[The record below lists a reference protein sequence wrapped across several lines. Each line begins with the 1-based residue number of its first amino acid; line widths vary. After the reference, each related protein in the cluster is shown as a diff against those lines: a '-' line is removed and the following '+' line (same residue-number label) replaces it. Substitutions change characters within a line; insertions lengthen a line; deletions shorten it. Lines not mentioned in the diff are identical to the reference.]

1 MELTVPNF
9 FKTVL
14 PSTGYYAVV
23 HKDSGSNFIKHTV
36 YSNLEEFILGA
47 SNVDMAPRDM
57 WFGLASFEQGFYK
70 ATTHDGRE
78 ITKFRTQENA
88 KYLRSLFLDIDVGE
102 EKPYKSTGDALIA
115 VRDFCLTMQMD
126 IPSIVYSGS
135 GGLHLYWAF
144 DEDITKDNWRVL
156 AVALHNACQEHGLQA
171 DPARTRDCASILR
184 CPGTFNWKH
193 ALPMPVTLRYLA
205 KPRSYEYYSA
215 KLERFKQ
222 KVVEHVVND
231 SGLTSEWIKAL
242 DALNLGTM
250 SGLDTTVEIPVIEPE
265 YATRPAQEVVAQCL
279 QMQQQ
284 DGAEEPVWRGMLAT
298 MRHCEGGVEM
308 AHTLSKQ
315 DSRYDRYDT
324 DIKLQQLAD
333 KGIAPYTCATFDRL
347 RPEVC
352 HKCPHKGQ
360 INSPISVPV
369 SKITTVQVDE
379 TTGEVEK
386 QPVAVGETAETVTSS
401 IPVIETERYKVN
413 ETGCYVWVE
422 GKGIDPFWSR
432 FYAYPVYPIQRIR
445 DRTPTNEIVM
455 SYVFRKHHRSGYDD
469 FQVMGDTLMG
479 QGINGF
485 LGSVGFLLDQHER
498 KHMAGFMIDLLKE
511 VGSELEETSVMDK
524 LGWDENMKSF
534 LLGNK
539 LYKTNGQVVEVSPKG
554 YAADY
559 SQRTV
564 AKGTVEHWSNIAN
577 VYNKKGLEWGQMAV
591 ASAFASPLMCMGS
604 LERAALLFLTGE
616 KGAGKSTALYLAVSV
631 FGDPTRMLINKDDT
645 YLSRIAKL
653 GIMSNI
659 SVGFDEMTDMSPKE
673 ASEMAYQITQG
684 RGKDRMA
691 DGGKGIQHNKTFWSC
706 LPIMSANDSIINAL
720 AQHSFDATAQ
730 MSRVLEVRAT
740 DINQVYTPEEFER
753 CEMLVRTLPHNY
765 GTAGDVYMRWVTA
778 NMDKV
783 QEMIYRTEKLFINRT
798 GLSNNY
804 RFYSYMCTRMLVG
817 IMIAKKLGLVDY
829 DIEGLMDYMV
839 DLCQKSK
846 RRIVRQNTDV
856 HTVLG
861 SFLAEHTGNRIVV
874 TSDKRPDDKPFHPE
888 HGPVNDLGYVLQSPT
903 TGRDLNIRVVRDD
916 QTVYISHKAIK
927 DWCVRTGTPMDK
939 FMASVNENGTLL
951 SDKLRIYLGRQT
963 QWCDLPR
970 VTCIAV
976 KLNSGVD
983 FE

>member
-9 FKTVL
+9 FKTIL
-14 PSTGYYAVV
+14 PTKGYYAVAY
-23 HKDSGSNFIKHTV
+23 KDSGTNFVKHNA
-36 YSNLEEFILGA
+36 YDNLEEFILGA

-57 WFGLASFEQGFYK
+57 WFGLASFTQGFYK
-70 ATTHDGRE
+70 TTTPDGRE
-78 ITKFRTQENA
+78 VTKFRTQDNA
-88 KYLRSLFLDIDVGE
+88 QYLRSLFLDIDVGE
-102 EKPYKSTGDALIA
+102 DKPYKSTADALIA
-115 VRDFCLTMQMD
+115 VRDFCVKLSID
-126 IPSIVYSGS
+126 VPSIVYSGS
-135 GGLHLYWAF
+135 GGLHLYWAL
-144 DEDITKDNWRVL
+144 DQDIPKNEWRVL
-156 AVALHNACQEHGLQA
+156 ANALHHACTEMGLDA

-184 CPGTFNWKH
+184 CPATFNWKH
-193 ALPMPVTLRYLA
+193 ALPMPVTLQYLA
-205 KPRSYEYYSA
+205 KPRSYDYYMA
-215 KLERFKQ
+215 KLGQFKQ
-222 KVVEHVVND
+222 EVVEPINND
-231 SGLTSEWIKAL
+231 SGLSSDWIKAL
-242 DALNLGTM
+242 DAINFGAMLPN
-250 SGLDTTVEIPVIEPE
+250 TTVDIPVIAPE
-265 YATRPAQEVVAQCL
+265 FKSRPAHEVVAQCL

-298 MRHCEGGVEM
+298 MRHCEGGIEM

-315 DSRYDRYDT
+315 DARYSEYDT
-324 DIKLQQLAD
+324 ARKLQELTD
-333 KGIAPYTCATFDRL
+333 KAIAPYTCTTFDRL

-369 SKITTVQVDE
+369 SKITTVQIDD

-386 QPVAVGETAETVTSS
+386 LAVTSEDKPLS

-422 GKGIDPFWSR
+422 GKGIDPFWSK
-432 FYAYPVYPIQRIR
+432 FYSYPVYPIQRIK
-445 DRTPTNEIVM
+445 DRTPTNELEM
-455 SYVFRKHHRSGYDD
+455 SYVFRKHHRNGYDD

-511 VGSELEETSVMDK
+511 VGSDLEETSMMDK
-524 LGWDENMKSF
+524 LGWDEGMKSF

-539 LYKTNGQVVEVSPKG
+539 LYKTNGQVVEVAPKG

-564 AKGTVEHWSNIAN
+564 AKGSLEQWKKIAN
-577 VYNKKGLEWGQMAV
+577 VYNKKGLEWGQMAL
-591 ASAFASPLMCMGS
+591 ASAFASPIMCMGS

-631 FGDPTRMLINKDDT
+631 FGDPTRMLVNKDDT

-740 DINQVYTPEEFER
+740 DINQVYTPEEFET
-753 CEMLVRTLPHNY
+753 CEMLVRTLPQNY

-778 NMDKV
+778 NMDTV
-783 QEMIYRTEKLFINRT
+783 QEMIYRTEKLFINKT
-798 GLSNNY
+798 GLTNNY

-829 DIEGLMDYMV
+829 DIDALMDYMV

-874 TSDKRPDDKPFHPE
+874 TSDRRPDDKPFMPE
-888 HGPVNDLGYVLQSPT
+888 LGPVNDIGYVLQPLSN
-903 TGRDLNIRVVRDD
+903 GKDLHIRVVRDD
-916 QTVYISHKAIK
+916 QMLYISNKAVK
-927 DWCVRTGTPMDK
+927 DWCVRTGVPLDK
-939 FMASVNENGTLL
+939 FLASINENGTLL
-951 SDKLRIYLGRQT
+951 NDKVRMYLGRQT
-963 QWCDLPR
+963 QWYDAGR
-970 VTCIAV
+970 VSCLAI

-983 FE
+983 LE

>member
-9 FKTVL
+9 FKTIL
-14 PSTGYYAVV
+14 PSSGYYAVAY
-23 HKDSGSNFIKHTV
+23 KDSGTNFVKHKAYAT
-36 YSNLEEFILGA
+36 LDEFVLGA
-47 SNVDMAPRDM
+47 SNADMEPRDM
-57 WFGLASFEQGFYK
+57 WFALASFEQSFYK
-70 ATTHDGRE
+70 VRTHDGRE
-78 ITKFRTQENA
+78 VTKFRTQENA
-88 KYLRSLFLDIDVGE
+88 KLLRSLFLDIDVGE
-102 EKPYKSTGDALIA
+102 DKPYKSTAEALIA
-115 VRDFCLTMQMD
+115 VKEFCLSVPID
-126 IPSIVYSGS
+126 VPSIVYSGS

-144 DEDITKDNWRVL
+144 DQDISKNDWRVL
-156 AVALHNACQEHGLQA
+156 AVALHNACQEKGLHA

-184 CPGTFNWKH
+184 CPATFNWKK
-193 ALPMPVTLRYLA
+193 AFPTPVTLQYLA
-205 KPRSYEYYSA
+205 KPRPYSYYMD
-215 KLERFKQ
+215 KLGSFKQ
-222 KVVEHVVND
+222 ELLPVQE
-231 SGLTSEWIKAL
+231 TSELSAEWVSAL
-242 DALNLGTM
+242 SKIDFGAFGT
-250 SGLDTTVEIPVIEPE
+250 SQVSVDIPVIQPDFPSRQAE
-265 YATRPAQEVVAQCL
+265 EVVAQCF

-284 DGAEEPVWRGMLAT
+284 KGAEEPVWRGMLAT
-298 MRHCEGGVEM
+298 MRHCEGGIAM
-308 AHTLSKQ
+308 AHMLSKQ
-315 DSRYDRYDT
+315 DDRYDEYDT
-324 DIKLQQLAD
+324 DRKLQELAD
-333 KGIAPYTCATFDRL
+333 KAIPPYTCVTFDRL

-360 INSPISVPV
+360 IKSPISVPV
-369 SKITTVQVDE
+369 SKITTVQVDDE
-379 TTGEVEK
+379 TGAVEK
-386 QPVAVGETAETVTSS
+386 TVISAIDDIPAPLTTV
-401 IPVIETERYKVN
+401 PVIETERYKVN

-422 GKGIDPFWSR
+422 GKGIDPFWSK
-432 FYAYPVYPIQRIR
+432 FYPYPVYPIQRIR

-455 SYVFRKHHRSGYDD
+455 SYVFRKHHRSGHDD

-524 LGWDENMKSF
+524 LGWDDDMKSF

-539 LYKTNGQVVEVSPKG
+539 LYKTNGQVVEVAPKG

-564 AKGTVEHWSNIAN
+564 AKGSLEQWKKIAN
-577 VYNKKGLEWGQMAV
+577 VYNKTGLEWGQMAL

-720 AQHSFDATAQ
+720 SQHSFDATAQ
-730 MSRVLEVRAT
+730 MSRVLEVKAT
-740 DINQVYTPEEFER
+740 DINQVYTPQEFEQ
-753 CEMLVRTLPHNY
+753 CEMLVRTLPQNY

-778 NMDKV
+778 NIDKV
-783 QEMIYRTEKLFINRT
+783 QEMIYHTEKLFISKT
-798 GLSNNY
+798 GLTNNY

-817 IMIAKKLGLVDY
+817 IMIAKKLGLVEY
-829 DIEGLMDYMV
+829 DVDALMAYMV

-846 RRIVRQNTDV
+846 RRIIRQNTDV

-874 TSDKRPDDKPFHPE
+874 ISDKRPDDKPFNPE
-888 HGPVNDLGYVLQSPT
+888 LGPVNDMGYVLQSLSN
-903 TGRDLNIRVVRDD
+903 GKDLHIRVVRDD
-916 QTVYISHKAIK
+916 QTVYISNKAVR
-927 DWCVRTGTPMDK
+927 DWCVRTGVPMDK
-939 FMASVNENGTLL
+939 FMASVHENGTLL
-951 SDKLRIYLGRQT
+951 HDKLRMQLGRQT
-963 QWCDLPR
+963 QWYDAGR
-970 VTCIAV
+970 VSCLAI